1 MAEIKRYTTAQII
14 SQKLGC
20 EFVKY
25 DDVKHLLDQPKCN
38 CEEMIGMWRKLEWE
52 GINRQK
58 ACGQVYIVN
67 NKTEFTWLCPAHGY
81 KRR

>member
-25 DDVKHLLDQPKCN
+25 DDVKGLDQPACN

-58 ACGQVYIVN
+58 ACGHEVYIVN
-67 NKTEFTWLCPAHGY
+67 NKTEFTWFCPAHGY